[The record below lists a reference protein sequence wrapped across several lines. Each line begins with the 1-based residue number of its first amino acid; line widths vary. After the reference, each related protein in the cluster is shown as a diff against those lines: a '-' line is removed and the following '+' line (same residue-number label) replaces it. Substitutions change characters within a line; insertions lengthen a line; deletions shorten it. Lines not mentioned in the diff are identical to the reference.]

1 MKSCTLILAMVMM
14 VAMMSITTGPVL
26 ADGGDDEVV
35 LDGVMSLTP
44 VAERSCV
51 AVRFLVDETLAL
63 SGVRW
68 FNNDGSVVFPAV
80 FAASGLAD
88 LPPLYEDGYE
98 VGEDVQGMDGDWSE
112 LAFSEP
118 VASESEALY
127 VVFQLPPYAELD
139 EEGNG
144 PGIGYSESD
153 STSCV
158 YLSADGDE
166 WFRLQTSCHLLV
178 EAVYV
183 PRTEGMVAL
192 SRSGSD
198 FDLVLLEDTFKETT
212 LIGTYPN
219 PFTPVLSI
227 AFYAKDSGLAT
238 VSLYDI
244 RGYRVRRLLDEV
256 VSSGRHMVQWYGDDD
271 SGRSLASGV
280 YFVRFGL
287 GDYSKTDRVLLM
299 K

>member
-1 MKSCTLILAMVMM
+1 MKTRVLFLAIALS
-14 VAMMSITTGPVL
+14 VAMAGLFAGPAIGDGEDDDFAL
-26 ADGGDDEVV
+26 A
-35 LDGVMSLTP
+35 GVMSLTP

-51 AVRFLVDETLAL
+51 AVRFLVDETEAV

-68 FNNDGSVVFPAV
+68 FNNDGSVVFPVV

-88 LPPLYEDGYE
+88 LPPLYEDGYV
-98 VGEDVQGMDGDWSE
+98 VGEDVQGVNGDWSE

-118 VASESEALY
+118 VASVSEALY
-127 VVFQLPPYAELD
+127 VVFRLPPYAELD

-166 WFRLQTSCHLLV
+166 WFRLQTNCHLLV

-192 SRSGSD
+192 SRSGND
-198 FDLVLLEDTFKETT
+198 FDLVLLEETFKETT
-212 LIGTYPN
+212 LIGAYPN
-219 PFTPVLSI
+219 PFNPVLNV
-227 AFYAKDSGLAT
+227 AFYAKTSGLAQ
-238 VSLYDI
+238 VNLYDI

-256 VSSGRHMVQWYGDDD
+256 VSSGRHMVQWYGRDDG
-271 SGRSLASGV
+271 GRTLASGV
-280 YFVRFGL
+280 YFVRFAL
-287 GDYSKTDRVLLM
+287 GDYSKIERVLLM